1 MLTDRS
7 FRSRRGASLAIVG
20 TVLVALGVLPSPATA
35 LAPRTVTVYVA
46 PNGHGPERGTL
57 AAPYRSLAS
66 ARDGIRSQLSGMR
79 GDVHVVLADGS
90 YRLRSTFRLNASDS
104 GRHGRHVIYEAAP
117 GAHPVVSGGVAIR
130 GWKLTDAARG
140 IWAAPAP
147 RDLQT
152 RQLYVDAQRAS
163 VASGAAPVALAQTPT
178 GYTAAGPTMA
188 TWKNPRQIELVYDRG
203 PSNWTQSRCRI
214 REIRGTTITMV
225 QPCWD
230 NTTRRAENPHTVLS
244 RALFNQTLSVAPVVT
259 NAFELLDQPGEWYH
273 DESTHQVYVIPRAG
287 QDLNSVD
294 VVAPKLETLVAGTG
308 TARSPVHDITF
319 RGITFSHATWLAPS
333 GPNGYSD
340 FQTGQILTGRNAY
353 KKGGDCSKG
362 RSCFFN
368 MLTPVPASVTFEH
381 DRGISFVDDTFTHL
395 GATGLHFGTG
405 STGATV
411 TGSEFTDTSCAGV
424 TIGRADNPDAKR
436 ADRTTGT
443 VLTDN
448 WVHTVAAEFQGC
460 PGIGIGYSQHVTV
473 DHNQVN
479 DLPYSGITIGWG
491 GWRERLGNLSP
502 LANYSQHNA
511 ITNNLVF
518 NYMQVMAD
526 GGGIYSNGIQ
536 GSSLRNGERVIG
548 NVVLQQPDLS
558 WAVYTDNGAEYVNV
572 RDNVVFDV
580 LYFPAA
586 PLAFPGVAPQF
597 SFGGCSSGPVA
608 FSGNWS
614 IQPNPMEGLV
624 GANATCGG
632 HPLVGVSSTDNHVID
647 SLTDVPA
654 AMLDNAGIRAAAKTR
669 LAPTPRPTNLPP
681 FESL

>member
-1 MLTDRS
+1 MLTNRS
-7 FRSRRGASLAIVG
+7 HRCVSVAVVGA
-20 TVLVALGVLPSPATA
+20 VLVLLGVTPSPATA
-35 LAPRTVTVYVA
+35 LAPRSITVYVA
-46 PNGHGPERGTL
+46 SKGHGTERGTL
-57 AAPYRSLAS
+57 AAPYRSLAA
-66 ARDGIRSQLSGMR
+66 ARDGIRARLGGMR
-79 GDVHVVLADGS
+79 GDVRVVLADGS
-90 YRLRSTFRLNASDS
+90 YRLRSTFRLNAADS
-104 GRHGRHVIYEAAP
+104 GRNGHQVIYEAAP
-117 GAHPVVSGGVAIR
+117 GAHPVVSGGVAIN
-130 GWKLTDAARG
+130 GWKLSDAARG

-147 RDLQT
+147 RHLRT
-152 RQLYVDAQRAS
+152 RQLYVDGQRAP
-163 VASGAAPVALAQTPT
+163 VASGSAPVALTQTPT
-178 GYTAAGPTMA
+178 GYTAAGPAMA
-188 TWKNPRQIELVYDRG
+188 TWKNPRQIEFVYDRG

-214 REIRGTTITMV
+214 SGIQGTTITMV

-244 RALFNQTLSVAPVVT
+244 RALFNQALAVAPVVA

-273 DESTHQVYVIPRAG
+273 DETENRVYAIPLAG

-294 VVAPKLETLVAGTG
+294 VVAPKLETLVAGAG
-308 TARSPVHDITF
+308 TTNNPVHDITF

-340 FQTGQILTGRNAY
+340 FQTAQILTGRDAY
-353 KKGGDCSKG
+353 KKGGNCSKG

-368 MLTPVPASVTFEH
+368 MLTPVAANLTFEH
-381 DRGISFVDDTFTHL
+381 DRDISFIDDTFTHL

-411 TGSEFTDTSCAGV
+411 TGSEFTDTSCAAV
-424 TIGRADNPDAKR
+424 SIGRANNPNARR

-448 WVHTVAAEFQGC
+448 WIHAVAAEFRGC

-491 GWRERLGNLSP
+491 GWRERLGNLAP
-502 LANYSQHNA
+502 LANYSQRNA

-518 NYMQVMAD
+518 NYMQVLVD
-526 GGGIYSNGIQ
+526 GGGIYSNGVQ

-548 NVVLQQPDLS
+548 NVVLQQPNLS
-558 WAVYTDNGAEYVNV
+558 WAVYTDNGAEYVNI

-580 LYFPAA
+580 VYFPEA
-586 PLAFPGVAPQF
+586 PLVFPGVAPQF

-608 FSGNWS
+608 YSGNWS
-614 IQPNPMEGLV
+614 IQPDPALGLV
-624 GANATCGG
+624 GPQATCGG
-632 HPLVGVSSTDNHVID
+632 HPLVGVSSTDNHLID

-654 AMLDNAGIRAAAKTR
+654 AMLDQAGIRAAAKTR
-669 LAPTPRPTNLPP
+669 LTPTPRPTDLPP

>member
-1 MLTDRS
+1 M
-7 FRSRRGASLAIVG
+7 
-20 TVLVALGVLPSPATA
+20 LGVTPSPATA
-35 LAPRTVTVYVA
+35 DTPRTVTVYVA
-46 PNGHGPERGTL
+46 PNGHGTERGTK
-57 AAPYRSLAS
+57 AAPYRSLAA
-66 ARDGIRSQLSGMR
+66 ARDGIRTRLGGMR

-90 YRLRSTFRLNASDS
+90 YRLRAPFRLHAADS
-104 GRHGRHVIYEAAP
+104 GRNGHRVIYEAAP
-117 GAHPVVSGGVAIR
+117 GAHPVVSGGVTIR
-130 GWKLTDAARG
+130 GWKLSDAARG
-140 IWAAPAP
+140 IWVAPAP
-147 RDLQT
+147 RDLRT
-152 RQLYVDAQRAS
+152 RQLYVDGLRAS
-163 VASGAAPVALAQTPT
+163 VASGSAPLALTQTPT

-188 TWKNPRQIELVYDRG
+188 TWRNPRQIEFVYDGG

-214 REIRGTTITMV
+214 RGIRGTTITMV

-230 NTTRRAENPHTVLS
+230 NTTRRAEDPNTVLS
-244 RALFNQTLSVAPVVT
+244 HALFNQPLTVTPIVT
-259 NAFELLDQPGEWYH
+259 NAFELLDQPGEWYL
-273 DESTHQVYVIPRAG
+273 DETAHRVYVIPRAG
-287 QDLNSVD
+287 QDLDSVD

-308 TARSPVHDITF
+308 TARTPVHDITF

-340 FQTGQILTGRNAY
+340 FQTAQILTGRDAY
-353 KKGGDCSKG
+353 KKGGNCTKG

-368 MLTPVPASVTFEH
+368 MLTPVPANLTFEH
-381 DRGISFVDDTFTHL
+381 DRRIAFVDDTFTHL

-411 TGSEFTDTSCAGV
+411 TGSEFTDTSCAGI
-424 TIGRADNPDAKR
+424 TIGRADNPDAPR

-448 WVHTVAAEFQGC
+448 WVHTVASEFQGC
-460 PGIGIGYSQHVTV
+460 PGIGIGYAQHVTV

-479 DLPYSGITIGWG
+479 DLPYSGIAIGWG
-491 GWRERLGNLSP
+491 GWRERLGNLAP
-502 LANYSQHNA
+502 LPNYSQRNA

-518 NYMQVMAD
+518 DYMQVLVD
-526 GGGIYSNGIQ
+526 GGGIYSNGAQ
-536 GSSLRNGERVIG
+536 GSSLRNGERVTG

-558 WAVYTDNGAEYVNV
+558 WAVYTDNGAEYVSI

-580 LYFPAA
+580 LYFPEAA
-586 PLAFPGVAPQF
+586 TIFPGVAPQF

-608 FSGNWS
+608 YSGNWS
-614 IQPNPMEGLV
+614 IQPDPAQGLV
-624 GANATCGG
+624 GAQATCGG

-647 SLTDVPA
+647 ALTDVPA

-669 LAPTPRPTNLPP
+669 LTPTPRPTNLPP